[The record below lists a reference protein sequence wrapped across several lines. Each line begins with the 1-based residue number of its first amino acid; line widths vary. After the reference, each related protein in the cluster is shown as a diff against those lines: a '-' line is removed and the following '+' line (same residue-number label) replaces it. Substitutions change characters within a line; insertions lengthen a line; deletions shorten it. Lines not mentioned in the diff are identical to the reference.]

1 MPGICRVG
9 VDVAGGV
16 ILGALQDGTVFANA
30 FSARFL

>member
-16 ILGALQDGTVFANA
+16 ILGVLQDGT
-30 FSARFL
+30 FLQMVL